1 LLWSI
6 AVGHDSRE
14 PAGGARGAPVIASW
28 RRVMSQQPHSPRYW
42 FLAGMTAALAAAL
55 LVVLFLAYRQ
65 PALLLDFVNLRYC
78 G

>member
-1 LLWSI
+1 
-6 AVGHDSRE
+6 
-14 PAGGARGAPVIASW
+14 
-28 RRVMSQQPHSPRYW
+28 MSQQPHSPRYW